1 MADSKKKSTTAA
13 KPKRIRR
20 TPEDAQ
26 KLILDAAES
35 CMGAEGPAALRLQ
48 DVARK
53 AGVSHPTILHHFG
66 NRDGLVRA
74 LHQRALAELSNTVVS
89 KMGSAGGL
97 HATFKAYRDG
107 IAQRMLWLMQSEQG
121 PPRAGLAVFD
131 AIANALHA
139 ERVKHTRPG
148 GPAPDMEDTRA
159 VVHLV
164 AIAAFGDAIIGPRMR
179 ANAKDAAA
187 TRDRFL
193 DVFGDM
199 ISTYLKA
206 KA

>member
-1 MADSKKKSTTAA
+1 MAVKQ
-13 KPKRIRR
+13 KRVRR
-20 TPEDAQ
+20 TPEDAK

-35 CMGAEGPAALRLQ
+35 SMGAEGPAGLRLQ
-48 DVARK
+48 DVAKK

-74 LHQRALAELSNTVVS
+74 LHQRALAELQAAVVGQ
-89 KMGSAGGL
+89 MGSAGGL

-107 IAQRMLWLMQSEQG
+107 IAQRMLWLMQSPENL
-121 PPRAGLAVFD
+121 PRTGIGVFD
-131 AIANALHA
+131 AIADALHA

-164 AIAAFGDAIIGPRMR
+164 AIAAFGDALIGPRMR
-179 ANAKDAAA
+179 TNARDANS
-187 TRDRFL
+187 TRDGFIDR
-193 DVFGDM
+193 FGDM
-199 ISTYLKA
+199 ITAYLKA